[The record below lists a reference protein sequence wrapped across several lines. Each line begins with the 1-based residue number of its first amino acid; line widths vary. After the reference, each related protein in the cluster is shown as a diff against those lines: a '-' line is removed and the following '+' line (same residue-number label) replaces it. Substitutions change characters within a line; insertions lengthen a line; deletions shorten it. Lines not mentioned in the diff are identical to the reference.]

1 MAFTNALK
9 NYSNNLVECK
19 INYFDNLRAF
29 LIIILQS
36 IHITFNNLLII
47 EFIKLQYSSKV
58 YCRHNFFYGYR
69 YFECF
74 LCKT

>member
-1 MAFTNALK
+1 MVFTNALK
-9 NYSNNLVECK
+9 TYSNNLVECK
-19 INYFDNLRAF
+19 INCFDNLRVF

-58 YCRHNFFYGYR
+58 
-69 YFECF
+69 
-74 LCKT
+74 